1 MLDVEKFGYLLWE
14 GITLLI
20 VIFGGIGLLVL
31 RRKSRGKPG
40 FTNQDHELFFGDSKI
55 KLSKPKAVLTLG
67 LAVILCFV
75 IGVLEFIVLAPLGA
89 SLLTSIIVL
98 TCLGIVY
105 KLYF

>member
-1 MLDVEKFGYLLWE
+1 MLDAEKFGYILWE

-31 RRKSRGKPG
+31 RRKSSGKPG

-55 KLSKPKAVLTLG
+55 KMSKSKAVLTLG
-67 LAVILCFV
+67 LAVILCLV

-89 SLLTSIIVL
+89 YLLIPVLVLTSL
-98 TCLGIVY
+98 AIVY
-105 KLYF
+105 RLVF